1 MWFSDVYIDQ
11 YSTPHLSYW
20 VLSTRKHAF
29 GSSSHQC
36 TVDSFIFTEAGSFPI
51 FSPLGGTIYI
61 IFLDIA
67 FTDQKKV
74 YPEIKLL

>member
-1 MWFSDVYIDQ
+1 MCILI
-11 YSTPHLSYW
+11 ST
-20 VLSTRKHAF
+20 VLHIFLIGFFQLASMTF

-36 TVDSFIFTEAGSFPI
+36 TVDSFIYTEAGSFPI